1 MVESCSREFLLS
13 NEYTDKKPM
22 AKEEEAEDNTQ
33 YLEFTLPDGVLP
45 SVPHMGCM
53 HDYRFLVRRPVQY
66 G

>member
-1 MVESCSREFLLS
+1 
-13 NEYTDKKPM
+13 M